1 MTATL
6 VGAVTTPGALNPLV
20 LQTLGLAGAQLQ
32 GNLTGAL
39 ALQAQVQVGVPSLP
53 QQLANLIH
61 AEAVI
66 AVGISEGLPG
76 VTFSVSMAADL
87 VAAAR
92 LALGNLGTLTALLGA
107 PSMFCYEYSGGTV
120 LSLGA
125 DIAAGLVA
133 QPPPG
138 LVPLSSV
145 AGVLVGAGA
154 TAWIGV
160 RPYFGGLG

>member
-6 VGAVTTPGALNPLV
+6 VGAVTTPGALNPIV

-39 ALQAQVQVGVPSLP
+39 ALQAQVQIGVPSLP

-61 AEAVI
+61 AEAAI
-66 AVGISEGLPG
+66 SVGIAQGLPG

-92 LALGNLGTLTALLGA
+92 LALGNLGQLTALLGA
-107 PSMFCYEYSGGTV
+107 PALFCYEISGGN
-120 LSLGA
+120 LSHMGSDLSTA
-125 DIAAGLVA
+125 IAGT
-133 QPPPG
+133 PPPG

-154 TAWIGV
+154 TAWVGIK
-160 RPYFGGLG
+160 PYFGGL